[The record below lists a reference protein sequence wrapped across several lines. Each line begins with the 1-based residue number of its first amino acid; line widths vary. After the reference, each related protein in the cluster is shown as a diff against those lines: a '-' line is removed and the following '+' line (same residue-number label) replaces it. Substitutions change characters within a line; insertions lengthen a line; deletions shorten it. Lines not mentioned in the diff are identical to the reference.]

1 MNYMTNLA
9 YRYGITQEHAF
20 RYLAYILLGIVLGY
34 TFLALKSEYLKGLQ
48 WDKINYNFY
57 FKYQLKQYRV
67 FILSAAVFYGI
78 TIFFGIGKPIVLTM
92 ENIAAF
98 VSGSLSFIFLGAYI
112 IARQNPFNK

>member
-1 MNYMTNLA
+1 MNYIFLL
-9 YRYGITQEHAF
+9 TQEQAF
-20 RYLAYILLGIVLGY
+20 SYLSYLLLCIVLVLILPVLI
-34 TFLALKSEYLKGLQ
+34 TTLINEYYQGLQ
-48 WDKINYNFY
+48 LDKINYKFY

-92 ENIAAF
+92 ENMTAF